1 MELKEGE
8 VSEPVV
14 SQFGYHIIKN
24 VATSN
29 EAFLND
35 YYFLSSLES
44 TNPNMA
50 VKAIMEKGKELGFE
64 IKNEELKAQIDSQL
78 EEN

>member
-1 MELKEGE
+1 
-8 VSEPVV
+8 
-14 SQFGYHIIKN
+14 
-24 VATSN
+24 
-29 EAFLND
+29 
-35 YYFLSSLES
+35 
-44 TNPNMA
+44 MA